1 MRSPGEMWGMVEEGN
16 GHQRGGRTAWRGD
29 SRVQTRRTCK
39 RVRTVLHGTLGHLP
53 TQGRDLA
60 PPGGHHMAAAHTSHP
75 ALGLLRSACA
85 EEVRGSPTRHSVM
98 PTRGPYSEDVGLPRE
113 PGAPG
118 APRTGALTTLR
129 SSRRQSAPQLLSL
142 PVAESQPRPGPAPS
156 SSAAPPSP
164 RPRLRP
170 RPAPCPGPAPR
181 RLRPTQAPPPG
192 PAPPLRAVRDGGGV
206 EAGVATAR
214 AGVLGRD
221 FRRCSRASS
230 GCARELSGRHPGHE
244 GEPRGGRPGW
254 CPRPAFGTPAP
265 PLRTASVPLREVGA
279 GGARESGVSGRGP
292 EGRVRQSVWV
302 PVGGPVS
309 ETLDEREGP

>member
-16 GHQRGGRTAWRGD
+16 GHHRGGRTAWRGD

-156 SSAAPPSP
+156 SSAAPPLAPPPASAPPPVQAPPHAGSSP
-164 RPRLRP
+164 LGRP
-170 RPAPCPGPAPR
+170 RPCVPCVTAAAWKPAW
-181 RLRPTQAPPPG
+181 QQ
-192 PAPPLRAVRDGGGV
+192 PARAFWGGTSGGV
-206 EAGVATAR
+206 RERLPAARENCPAGIRDMKVSPAAAGR
-214 AGVLGRD
+214 AGVRAPRSGLLLLLFARPQFHSAKWARAARGR
-221 FRRCSRASS
+221 A
-230 GCARELSGRHPGHE
+230 
-244 GEPRGGRPGW
+244 
-254 CPRPAFGTPAP
+254 
-265 PLRTASVPLREVGA
+265 V
-279 GGARESGVSGRGP
+279 
-292 EGRVRQSVWV
+292 
-302 PVGGPVS
+302 
-309 ETLDEREGP
+309 

>member
-39 RVRTVLHGTLGHLP
+39 RVRTVLHDTLGHLP

-113 PGAPG
+113 PRAPG

-129 SSRRQSAPQLLSL
+129 SSRRQSAP
-142 PVAESQPRPGPAPS
+142 PTSQPPSRRVPAASGPGPFFLRGPAL
-156 SSAAPPSP
+156 APPPASAPP
-164 RPRLRP
+164 RPLSRP
-170 RPAPCPGPAPR
+170 
-181 RLRPTQAPPPG
+181 RPTQAPPPWAG
-192 PAPPLRAVRDGGGV
+192 PAPACRA
-206 EAGVATAR
+206 
-214 AGVLGRD
+214 
-221 FRRCSRASS
+221 
-230 GCARELSGRHPGHE
+230 
-244 GEPRGGRPGW
+244 
-254 CPRPAFGTPAP
+254 
-265 PLRTASVPLREVGA
+265 
-279 GGARESGVSGRGP
+279 
-292 EGRVRQSVWV
+292 
-302 PVGGPVS
+302 
-309 ETLDEREGP
+309 

>member
-98 PTRGPYSEDVGLPRE
+98 PTRGPYSEDVGLPGE

-181 RLRPTQAPPPG
+181 RLLPPG

-214 AGVLGRD
+214 AGVRGGT
-221 FRRCSRASS
+221 S
-230 GCARELSGRHPGHE
+230 GGVRERLPAARENCPAGIRDMKVSPAAAGRAGVRAPRSGLLLLLFARPQFHSAKWARAA
-244 GEPRGGRPGW
+244 RGR
-254 CPRPAFGTPAP
+254 A
-265 PLRTASVPLREVGA
+265 V
-279 GGARESGVSGRGP
+279 
-292 EGRVRQSVWV
+292 
-302 PVGGPVS
+302 
-309 ETLDEREGP
+309 